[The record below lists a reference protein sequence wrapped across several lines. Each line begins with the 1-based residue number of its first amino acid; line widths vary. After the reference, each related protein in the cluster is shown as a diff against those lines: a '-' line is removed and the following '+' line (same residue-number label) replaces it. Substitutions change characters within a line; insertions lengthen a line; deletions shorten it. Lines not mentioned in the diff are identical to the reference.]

1 MHLLNNMQEPLY
13 KQVEEFILRKI
24 SNHEYLPGAKL
35 PGTRQLAKKYGINRL
50 TVNKAINNLAQAGVL
65 SKKPS
70 SGTYVNK
77 RIKSKSNAI
86 DLNFSNSGLM
96 SIIKK
101 QGVILDTKVVNKD
114 IFHGI
119 PYFAHKLNLTEKENI
134 FGIHRLR
141 LIRNTPV
148 ALEYN
153 YVPLKFFP
161 DINQID
167 FNRIGLYDYMISKKH
182 KVEHNNTRLITVNAK
197 KKEADLML
205 VKEGTTFFKIQ
216 YINSDANYNIVEYTE
231 SYLLPQEI
239 NPNFKVHYSNT
250 SN

>member
-13 KQVEEFILRKI
+13 KQVEEIILRKI

-35 PGTRQLAKKYGINRL
+35 PGTRQLAEKYGINR
-50 TVNKAINNLAQAGVL
+50 AINNLAQAGVL

-77 RIKSKSNAI
+77 QIKSESNAI
-86 DLNFSNSGLM
+86 NLNFSNSGLM

-101 QGVILDTKVVNKD
+101 QGAILDTKVVNKD

-119 PYFAHKLNLTEKENI
+119 PYFAHKLNLTEK
-134 FGIHRLR
+134 
-141 LIRNTPV
+141 
-148 ALEYN
+148 
-153 YVPLKFFP
+153 
-161 DINQID
+161 
-167 FNRIGLYDYMISKKH
+167 H
-182 KVEHNNTRLITVNAK
+182 KVEHNNTRLITIHAER
-197 KKEADLML
+197 KEADLML
-205 VKEGTTFFKIQ
+205 VKEGTTLFKIQ

-231 SYLLPQEI
+231 SYLLPQEV
-239 NPNFKVHYSNT
+239 NPNFKVHYSNI